1 MNENEPELDKDGWI
15 VPPAGGLFMQIRVE
29 PIEEPKE
36 PEEKTENEE

>member
-29 PIEEPKE
+29 KLDEPDKDEKE
-36 PEEKTENEE
+36 TETEQ